1 VFLILG
7 YENFAQVVVFLIT
20 DPEMMGF
27 TECDVEAPDYSNY

>member
-7 YENFAQVVVFLIT
+7 YEKFAQVVVIFII

-27 TECDVEAPDYSNY
+27 TECDVEAHDSSNY